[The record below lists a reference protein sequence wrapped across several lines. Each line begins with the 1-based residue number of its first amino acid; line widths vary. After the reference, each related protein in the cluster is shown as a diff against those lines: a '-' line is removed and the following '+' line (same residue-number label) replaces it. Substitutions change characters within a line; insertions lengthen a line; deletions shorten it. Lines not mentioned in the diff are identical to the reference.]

1 MMRSSWQRYK
11 PRLWFIFCAVLA
23 LYMLHASETSIQPNL
38 SAQAALG
45 ATPSL
50 EPILIPSG
58 GYYEQDVQVRIRNPN
73 SSTSVVF
80 TVDGSTPSHTNG
92 AVYTR
97 PIHLHAATPAVTVIR
112 ARAIL
117 PDGELGPIINASY
130 YVGVPAELPMLSLII
145 DPDDLWDPA
154 RGLYTNPE
162 EKGITWER
170 PAYVTYVDKDRR
182 SEFHIPAGVRIHG
195 GGSRSCDKKALRLY
209 FRQEY
214 GASRLEYPLF
224 ADSEV
229 RSFKRLV
236 LHNGG
241 QDMPICDPT
250 NTHFCDPMHW
260 TLIRNQ
266 LVDRLAQQI
275 GGYTTHSQPT
285 LLFINGESWGIYQI
299 RERTD
304 RFFLLD
310 QYGITSADFLQEPEM
325 PGRNIMMGGIEEWD
339 HLMQFIEARDLA
351 DPDNYA
357 YVQSQVNIANFI
369 DYSII
374 HIYAANAD
382 WPRQNIRLFRPHVQ
396 GGRWRWMFWDSD
408 SSFAAYPVCPCS
420 DVDLD
425 MIRQVLD
432 FRFHR
437 SGGRD
442 TLLLRKLLENPT
454 FLDQFLRRTADLL
467 NTTLAPDSVETHI
480 DTLATEI
487 EPDIAYETIRWSSLA
502 DWKSSLE
509 ELYDFARRRPDALR
523 RHVIDRLDLAG
534 TARLTFNPPP
544 SGVGYVAVNEAP
556 VYDLPWQGI
565 YFQGLPVQIAAVP
578 GPGYR
583 FAGWDPPDLSQT
595 PAITLIVS
603 VEQTLTPRFE
613 KIDTHTPQPGD
624 VVFTAHQS
632 REIDQSRSTQRD
644 WFELLVTRSEGVD
657 LRGWRVTDNDT
668 KTATDEGS
676 LFFSDNPAFAHV
688 PRGTTILVIV
698 PRADDA
704 PPPRDDLDTWD
715 RRIVLYAGN
724 PNLDIDTDP
733 GFHLGLKDNLVL
745 LAPGLTQAFRDDQ
758 GIAFVS
764 DSTAVTPATFGVL
777 TDGILSPQMARTMND
792 RQDSSNQ
799 QAPDQIPTQVFI
811 LTGCAALGLAS
822 LYRYDISQH

>member
-1 MMRSSWQRYK
+1 MVRSFWQGCK
-11 PRLWFIFCAVLA
+11 PHLWFIFCAA
-23 LYMLHASETSIQPNL
+23 LVPYILYAKTAFETISSQ
-38 SAQAALG
+38 
-45 ATPSL
+45 
-50 EPILIPSG
+50 EPILIPAG
-58 GYYEQDVQVRIRNPN
+58 GYYEQDVRVRIKTPN

-80 TVDGSTPSHTNG
+80 TVDGSIPSHTNG
-92 AVYTR
+92 TVYTQ

-117 PDGELGPIINASY
+117 PDGELGPIANASY
-130 YVGVPAELPMLSLII
+130 YVGVQAELPMLSLII

-162 EKGITWER
+162 EKGIAWER
-170 PAYVTYVDKDRR
+170 PAHVTYVDKDRR
-182 SEFHIPAGVRIHG
+182 SGFHIPAGVRIHG
-195 GGSRSCDKKALRLY
+195 GGSRSSDKKALRLY

-250 NTHFCDPMHW
+250 NTDFCDPMHW

-266 LVDRLAQQI
+266 LADRLAQQI
-275 GGYTTHSQPT
+275 GGFTTHSQPS
-285 LLFINGESWGIYQI
+285 LLFVNGEFWGIYQI

-310 QYGITSADFLQEPEM
+310 QYGIASADFLQQPEM
-325 PGRNIMMGGIEEWD
+325 PGRNVIMGDFEEWD
-339 HLMQFIEARDLA
+339 NLMQFVEAGDLA

-357 YVQSQVNIANFI
+357 YVQSQVDIADFI

-382 WPRQNIRLFRPHVQ
+382 WPRHNIRLFRPHVQ
-396 GGRWRWMFWDSD
+396 GGRWHWLFWDSD
-408 SSFAAYPVCPCS
+408 SSFGAYPVRPCS
-420 DVDLD
+420 YVDLD

-442 TLLLRKLLENPT
+442 TLLLRKLMENPT

-467 NTTLAPDSVETHI
+467 NTALASDSVKTHI
-480 DTLATEI
+480 DTLAAEI

-502 DWKSSLE
+502 DWKSSLN
-509 ELYDFARRRPDALR
+509 ELYDFAHRRPDFLR
-523 RHVIDRLDLAG
+523 QHIIDRLDLSG
-534 TARLTFNPPP
+534 TATLTFNPPP
-544 SGVGYVAVNEAP
+544 SGSGYVAVNEELI
-556 VYDLPWQGI
+556 YDLPWQGI

-578 GPGYR
+578 QPGYR
-583 FAGWDPPDLSQT
+583 FTGWDPPNLSQT
-595 PAITLIVS
+595 PAITLMVGA
-603 VEQTLTPRFE
+603 EQTIIPHFE
-613 KIDTHTPQPGD
+613 KTDANIPRPGD
-624 VVFTAHQS
+624 LVFTTHQS
-632 REIDQSRSTQRD
+632 REIDKTDSIQQD
-644 WFELLVTRSEGVD
+644 WFELLVTKSEGVD

-676 LFFSDNPAFAHV
+676 LFFSDNPAFASV
-688 PRGTTILVIV
+688 PQGTTILVIV
-698 PRADDA
+698 RQADDTSL
-704 PPPRDDLDTWD
+704 PPDDLDTRN

-733 GFHLGLKDNLVL
+733 GFHLGLRDNLVL
-745 LAPGLTQAFRDDQ
+745 LAPGLTQALSDDQ
-758 GIAFVS
+758 GIAFAS
-764 DSTAVTPATFGVL
+764 DSPSVTPATFGVL
-777 TDGILSPQMARTMND
+777 TDGVLSSQMTKATSD
-792 RQDSSNQ
+792 HEDLPNQ
-799 QAPDQIPTQVFI
+799 QALDQIPTWVFV
-811 LTGCAALGLAS
+811 LTGCAAFGFAS
-822 LYRYDISQH
+822 LCLYDISQH